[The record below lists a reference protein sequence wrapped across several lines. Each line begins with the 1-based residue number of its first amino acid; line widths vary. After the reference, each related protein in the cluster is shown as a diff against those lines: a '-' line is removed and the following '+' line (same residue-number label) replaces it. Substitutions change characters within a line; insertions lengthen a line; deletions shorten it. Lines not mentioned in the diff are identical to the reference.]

1 MHGCVSQTDRTG
13 KKRSN
18 AIDRILEEDKRKAKG
33 ECKILILG
41 RSLPF
46 FLSTGADACPAVSPG
61 PRESG
66 KTTIVNQMRILHQ
79 HGFSDAEL
87 AAYRLAI
94 HKNVL
99 DSANAVVVHMKKLGL
114 DCVDF
119 ENRVSLCSIFSA
131 SFAIWCDFPLCSF
144 NFGRLYTD
152 HVITCSIYHPFSAPA
167 PSRYNSRLP
176 LGSPEP
182 PSQFVA

>member
-18 AIDRILEEDKRKAKG
+18 EIDRMLEKDKQKVKG

-41 RSLPF
+41 GSLPF
-46 FLSTGADACPAVSPG
+46 LLSTGTDAFSAGSPG

-99 DSANAVVVHMKKLGL
+99 DSANAVVVHMKKLDL
-114 DCVDF
+114 ECVDF

-131 SFAIWCDFPLCSF
+131 SFAIWCDLPLCSF
-144 NFGRLYTD
+144 NLW
-152 HVITCSIYHPFSAPA
+152 
-167 PSRYNSRLP
+167 
-176 LGSPEP
+176 
-182 PSQFVA
+182 